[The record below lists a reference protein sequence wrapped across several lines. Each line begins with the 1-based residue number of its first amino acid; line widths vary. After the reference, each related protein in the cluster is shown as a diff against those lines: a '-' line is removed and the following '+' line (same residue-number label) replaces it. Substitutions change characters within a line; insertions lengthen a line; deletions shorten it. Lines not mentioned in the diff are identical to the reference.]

1 MSEMSD
7 QTSDGTDGTDGVD
20 RVLDPRTDLSPDQ
33 KAEVLIEAL
42 PWLQRF
48 RGALFV
54 VKYGG
59 NAMVDDDLKRAF
71 AQDMV
76 FLRQVGLRPVVVH
89 GGGPQI
95 SAMLDRLGIASEFR
109 GGLRVTTPESM
120 DVVRMVLT
128 GQVSRELVGLLN
140 AHGPYAVGLS
150 GEDGGLLKA
159 RRRPAFVDGQPV
171 DVGHVGDVVDV
182 DPRAVKDLL
191 DAGRIP
197 VVSTVAPDVD
207 DPTQV
212 LNVNAD
218 TAAAA
223 LAVALRA
230 SKLIVLTDVEG
241 LYTDWPDRTSLT
253 RRIRVSALERL
264 LPTLASGMVPKMEAC
279 VRAVRG
285 GVPQAHVVD
294 GRRAHSVL
302 VEVFTEQGIG
312 TMVLPDDLT
321 GSTPTVV
328 SRVGA

>member
-1 MSEMSD
+1 MNESLSAAAGAVID
-7 QTSDGTDGTDGVD
+7 T
-20 RVLDPRTDLSPDQ
+20 RTDLRPDQ

-42 PWLQRF
+42 PWLQEF
-48 RGALFV
+48 HGALFV

-59 NAMVDDDLKRAF
+59 NAMVDAGLKRAF

-76 FLRQVGLRPVVVH
+76 FLRQVGLHPVVVH

-95 SAMLDRLGIASEFR
+95 SAMLGRLGIASEFR

-159 RRRPAFVDGQPV
+159 KRRTATVDGEQV

-182 DPRAVKDLL
+182 DPRAVQDLL
-191 DAGRIP
+191 TAGRIP
-197 VVSTVAPDVD
+197 VVSTVAPDID
-207 DPTQV
+207 DPAQV
-212 LNVNAD
+212 PNVNAD

-230 SKLIVLTDVEG
+230 TKLIVLTDVEG
-241 LYTDWPDRTSLT
+241 LYTDWPDRSSLAKQ
-253 RRIRVSALERL
+253 IRVSALSRL
-264 LPTLASGMVPKMEAC
+264 LPSLESGMVPKMEAC
-279 VRAVRG
+279 LRAVRG

-294 GRRAHSVL
+294 GRAAHSVL
-302 VEVFTEQGIG
+302 VEVFTERGIG

-321 GSTPTVV
+321 GSIPVV
-328 SRVGA
+328 SRERGV